1 MTEGHQQERPE
12 RLQAI
17 LDSLT
22 EGVVVANMDGELL
35 HWNRAW
41 LIMHGFLSPDETTRR
56 LPDLASVIELA
67 TPDGDIIPLA
77 HWPLSRVIRGEDV
90 DEVDLRCRRL
100 DRPWERIFRYRGSTV
115 PEADG
120 TRLAM
125 LSITDVTERRRADA
139 RFRLVVDASP
149 IGMIVVDAAGVIRIA
164 NAEVERL
171 FGWPRDELLGQPVE
185 RLLPEALREAH
196 RADREA
202 YVQAPSRRSM
212 ASGRELTGLHR
223 DGTRFPIEV
232 ALNPFQLHDATAVLA
247 VIADISE
254 RRSAA
259 MARERHQRELERSNR
274 ELAQFAYVAS
284 HDLQEPLRMVASYTE
299 LFAERYRPLLD
310 ERGERYVHYI
320 VDGARRMQQLVRDL
334 LTYAQVGSQGR
345 PLARVSASD
354 VLAATLHDLSAT
366 IAETGAQ
373 VTSDPLPEIWA
384 DAGQLQQLF
393 LNLITNALKFRRDVP
408 PVVHIAAERAGD
420 HWTFAVRDNGIGIA
434 REYFERIFA
443 MFQRLH
449 TRDDYAGS
457 GIGLSIA
464 RRIVERHG
472 GELWV
477 DSIEGEGTTMYCRLL
492 AADRPLPGELVA
504 PRATDATRPRDRG
517 SVGTMSHRPA

>member
-1 MTEGHQQERPE
+1 MIEPLPERPE
-12 RLQAI
+12 RLQTI

-22 EGVVVANMDGELL
+22 EGVVVATMDGELV

-56 LPDLASVIELA
+56 LPDLASRLELS
-67 TPDGDIIPLA
+67 TPEGEVLPLTD
-77 HWPLSRVIRGEDV
+77 WPLSRVIRGEAVDDV
-90 DEVDLRCRRL
+90 ELRCRRR
-100 DRPWERIFRYRGSTV
+100 DRAWERIFRYRGSTV
-115 PEADG
+115 PEGDG
-120 TRLAM
+120 TRLAV
-125 LSITDVTERRRADA
+125 LSISDVTERRRADA
-139 RFRLVVDASP
+139 RFQLVVEASP
-149 IGMIVVDAAGVIRIA
+149 IGMLVVDATGVIRMA

-171 FGWPRDELLGQPVE
+171 FGWSRGELIGQVVE
-185 RLLPEALREAH
+185 CLVPEAMRDGH
-196 RADREA
+196 RTDRDA
-202 YVQAPSRRSM
+202 YVHAPHRRAM
-212 ASGRELTGLHR
+212 ASGRELTGLRR

-232 ALNPFQLHDATAVLA
+232 ALNPFQLHDTHAVLA

-259 MARERHQRELERSNR
+259 LARERHQRELERSNR

-299 LFAERYRPLLD
+299 LFAERYRSLLD

-345 PLARVSASD
+345 PLARVSAAD
-354 VLAATLHDLSAT
+354 ILTATLHDLSAAIT
-366 IAETGAQ
+366 ESGAQ
-373 VTSDPLPEIWA
+373 VTSDPLPEVWA

-393 LNLITNALKFRRDVP
+393 LNLISNALKFRRDVP
-408 PVVHIAAERAGD
+408 PVVRITAERDGD

-434 REYFERIFA
+434 RQYFERIFA

-477 DSIEGEGTTMYCRLL
+477 DSVEGEGTTMYCRLL
-492 AADRPLPGELVA
+492 AADRPLPSEFSGPRAYDAPNSREQALVA
-504 PRATDATRPRDRG
+504 
-517 SVGTMSHRPA
+517 SMSPRPA